1 METVSESRV
10 PSDSVKTFWLF
21 SLFCVLSLIILG
33 VGIYCL
39 VSLEDRT
46 EFGILLIAVS
56 LFFGGWCAYSNWE
69 HWKDMK
75 QYHNL
80 TGFRDLI

>member
-10 PSDSVKTFWLF
+10 PAKERKTFWLF
-21 SLFCVLSLIILG
+21 SLFCVFSLIILG

-46 EFGILLIAVS
+46 GLGILLIVVS
-56 LFFGGWCAYSNWE
+56 LLFGGAMAKSNWE